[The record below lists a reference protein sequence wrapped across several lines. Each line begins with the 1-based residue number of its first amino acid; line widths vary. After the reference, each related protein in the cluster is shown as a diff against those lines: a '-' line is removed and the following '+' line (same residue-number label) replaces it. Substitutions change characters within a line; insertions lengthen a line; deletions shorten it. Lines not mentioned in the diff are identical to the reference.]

1 MDIKRDVRFL
11 EELVARRSPSGFEKE
26 CVEKVFNTYCS
37 KFAEKVYSDKIGN
50 SVFSIG
56 TGDTTILLSGH
67 IDELGMQIIKIES
80 SGMLVACPLSIDKK
94 VLPGSKVEVQ
104 TKNGNWITGIIG
116 KKPVHAESGED
127 RSSVSKV
134 SDLTIDLGFTTAEEV
149 KEAGIKI
156 GSFVVYE
163 RNYDDINFGKSQVL
177 APGLDDKAG
186 VYISVMAGEILSKY
200 PDVLK
205 KYKILIAATTQEE
218 VGLRGATVLAQNI
231 KPDVSIDFDVTPSN
245 DFGVK
250 SEEWGEVKVGNGP
263 VIEYGPDKSIRI
275 CEEIEKIAETKDIK
289 IQPVVTGRPGGTNT
303 DMIQLFGGDCETA
316 HIALPIRNL
325 HTPVE
330 ICSWEDIDNTIK
342 LVCELI
348 ISEKL

>member
-1 MDIKRDVRFL
+1 MKRNVRFL
-11 EELVARRSPSGFEKE
+11 EELVSRRSPSGLEKE
-26 CVEKVFNTYCS
+26 CVEQVFNTYCS
-37 KFAEKVYSDKIGN
+37 KFAEKFYSDKIGN

-56 TGDTTILLSGH
+56 TGKKTILLSGH
-67 IDELGMQIIKIES
+67 IDELGMQVIKIES
-80 SGMLVACPLSIDKK
+80 NGMLVVYPLSIDKK

-104 TKNGNWITGIIG
+104 LKNGNWITGIIG
-116 KKPVHAESGED
+116 KKPIHAETSDD
-127 RSSVSKV
+127 RSSVNKISE
-134 SDLTIDLGFTTAEEV
+134 LTIDLGFTTADEV
-149 KEAGIKI
+149 KEAGVKI

-163 RNYDDINFGKSQVL
+163 RNYDDINFGNSQVL

-186 VYISVMAGEILSKY
+186 VYISAMIGQCLSEY
-200 PDVLK
+200 PEVLK

-231 KPDVSIDFDVTPSN
+231 KPDISIDFDVTPSN

-250 SEEWGEVKVGNGP
+250 SEEWGEVKVGDGP

-275 CEEIEKIAETKDIK
+275 CEEIEKIAEQEKIK

-303 DMIQLFGGDCETA
+303 DVLQLFGGDCETA
-316 HIALPIRNL
+316 HIALPIKNL
-325 HTPVE
+325 HTAVE
-330 ICSWEDIDNTIK
+330 ICNWDDIDNTIK

-348 ISEKL
+348 ISGKL